1 MHAIFTSSETGVSY
15 QKQLVGLNFNPHDVS
30 YLQVSFLS
38 KVKKS
43 FREDWTSLIFILI
56 TGIGFVVAVMD
67 FVFLQNLRFQLF
79 GLIGLALVIVGGYL
93 RMKARLQLREKAG
106 FDNLVSTS
114 QLQIVEGQQLV
125 KDGLYKHVRHPLY
138 LGEILRNF
146 GVVTLF
152 SSGYGILLIII
163 GTIFLLL
170 RIKPEEEML
179 VEAFGSDYEDY
190 KRRTKRLI
198 PYIY

>member
-1 MHAIFTSSETGVSY
+1 
-15 QKQLVGLNFNPHDVS
+15 
-30 YLQVSFLS
+30 VSFLS

-43 FREDWTSLIFILI
+43 FREDWTSLPFILI
-56 TGIGFVVAVMD
+56 TSIGFIAAVID
-67 FVFLQNLRFQLF
+67 FIFLQNMKFQF
-79 GLIGLALVIVGGYL
+79 VGFVGLALIIIGGYL
-93 RMKARLQLREKAG
+93 RMKARLQLRKKAG

-114 QLQIVEGQQLV
+114 RLQIVEGQQLV

-138 LGEILRNF
+138 LGEALRNF
-146 GVVTLF
+146 GIVSIF
-152 SSGYGILLIII
+152 SSGYGILLVMI
-163 GTIFLLL
+163 GTILLL
-170 RIKPEEEML
+170 YRIKTEEEML